1 MQPTSKFGTFADQIK
16 AAGLR
21 GRSRRLTSKALVAEE
36 VAEAAPL
43 AASLPAAGPAAQ
55 HALPGQAP
63 LQGASSALR
72 GTTSALQDSTPA
84 LQGTAGKGLMKAEG
98 TADLPPSADKG
109 SLKQKA
115 EDKAAEGKAQ
125 LEDVAKLAN
134 ELQPTGSTLSTM
146 QVHTKVCKRFHDAS
160 KC

>member
-1 MQPTSKFGTFADQIK
+1 MQPTSTPGTVADQIE

-21 GRSRRLTSKALVAEE
+21 GRSRRLTSKALVAEQ

-43 AASLPAAGPAAQ
+43 AASLPAAGPTAQ

-63 LQGASSALR
+63 LQGASSALH

-84 LQGTAGKGLMKAEG
+84 LQGTAGKGLRKAEG

>member
-1 MQPTSKFGTFADQIK
+1 MAD
-16 AAGLR
+16 
-21 GRSRRLTSKALVAEE
+21 E

-43 AASLPAAGPAAQ
+43 AASLPASAAPAQ
-55 HALPGQAP
+55 HALPTPAKGK
-63 LQGASSALR
+63 GASSALHETASALQ
-72 GTTSALQDSTPA
+72 GATSALQR
-84 LQGTAGKGLMKAEG
+84 TAGNGLRQADN
-98 TADLPPSADKG
+98 TANLRASADKG
-109 SLKQKA
+109 SLKQKKA

-146 QVHTKVCKRFHDAS
+146 QVHTKVCNRILCVS